1 MLEEL
6 KKEQPMFYQQA
17 ILAIQQKK
25 INHAY
30 LLETNH
36 LAEEKVSQIIEFFV
50 FTIIQNSSKSS
61 KKQDQEKLKHLINS
75 RNYPDFI
82 EVKPEN
88 NVIRKEQ
95 LLTVMHQFEEKSFY
109 DSAQIYIVY
118 EAEKMNTSAAN
129 TILKF
134 LEEPQENI
142 IALFVT
148 KNRYRMINTILSRCQ
163 VLSLKNTTFNQ
174 SLEIEEDVKEIIQ
187 DITKRKETPLLV
199 NFKKY
204 SEGLCKDK
212 TIALSNFSNLKDYY
226 KEKLEEETT
235 PDPHLL
241 EIIHILSQAI
251 EKLQYNVNM
260 KLWLDQLLLALT
272 EV

>member
-109 DSAQIYIVY
+109 DSAQIYIV
-118 EAEKMNTSAAN
+118 
-129 TILKF
+129 
-134 LEEPQENI
+134 
-142 IALFVT
+142 
-148 KNRYRMINTILSRCQ
+148 
-163 VLSLKNTTFNQ
+163 
-174 SLEIEEDVKEIIQ
+174 
-187 DITKRKETPLLV
+187 
-199 NFKKY
+199 
-204 SEGLCKDK
+204 
-212 TIALSNFSNLKDYY
+212 
-226 KEKLEEETT
+226 
-235 PDPHLL
+235 
-241 EIIHILSQAI
+241 
-251 EKLQYNVNM
+251 
-260 KLWLDQLLLALT
+260 
-272 EV
+272 